1 MSLCGSAGTIPRSS
15 SSRCPATRKIRNL
28 RHNPW
33 VALTLDSAAGGQDI
47 VLAEGRAR
55 VGAAGADEQLA
66 PLFARKYAALLGSE
80 SGLDQWQSTFFNAG
94 TGHGVQDRGLDTA
107 GRPAPIPLRSV
118 RGTFPAIR

>member
-1 MSLCGSAGTIPRSS
+1 M
-15 SSRCPATRKIRNL
+15 PATRKIRNL
-28 RHNPW
+28 RRNPW

-80 SGLDQWQSTFFNAG
+80 SSFDQWRSTFSMPVLVTVSRIVAW
-94 TGHGVQDRGLDTA
+94 TRQD
-107 GRPAPIPLRSV
+107 GRLRYRSV
-118 RGTFPAIR
+118 P